1 MNAPDASE
9 GLDASFAKAEARE
22 PLLGP
27 ARGFVPVVSRTAF
40 QAWVGLLAE
49 LRECAFELSDPRVT
63 AAKSGWW
70 AEELE
75 GVSRG
80 AARHPLTRV
89 LAAFGGPWRQV
100 ATALPDIANDADPAS
115 DLEAAITRLRPL
127 ADALVAVERHL
138 FPPHTITND
147 ACAEAEADA
156 DAQGR
161 ALAIGW
167 LRHRLERGLDAADHA
182 RVPLSLFARHG
193 LRREQLAKPEAA
205 ALRRDWA
212 ARLHAALPLPSHQW
226 PYARLLAL
234 ESDRRALLALA
245 AGAALPNGRLQAFTD
260 LWRAWQ
266 LARNAALQV
275 RATPARQT

>member
-1 MNAPDASE
+1 MNALDANE
-9 GLDASFAKAEARE
+9 GLDASFAKALARE

-27 ARGFVPVVSRTAF
+27 ARGFVPVASRPAF
-40 QAWVGLLAE
+40 LAWVGLLAE

-70 AEELE
+70 AEEME

-80 AARHPLTRV
+80 AARHPLTRA
-89 LAAFGGPWRQV
+89 LAPLGGAWRQV
-100 ATALPDIANDADPAS
+100 AAALPDIANDVDPAP
-115 DLEAAITRLRPL
+115 DLDTAITRLRPL

-138 FPPHTITND
+138 FHLPSDAND
-147 ACAEAEADA
+147 ACAAADA

-182 RVPLSLFARHG
+182 RVPLALFARHG
-193 LRREQLAKPEAA
+193 LRRGQLATPEAA

-212 ARLHAALPLPSHQW
+212 AGLHAALPLPSRGW
-226 PYARLLAL
+226 PYVRLLAL

-245 AGAALPNGRLQAFTD
+245 AGAPLPSGRLQAFIA

-275 RATPARQT
+275 RATTARQT